1 MGVIDILH
9 SLAGFLPEIKAPAKP
24 LGSKDRLMWTGLAL
38 VLYFLMYQTTV
49 FGVPQ
54 VTGGIDFLQ
63 TITASRIGS
72 LLTTGIGPIVL
83 ASIFL
88 QLFVGAGLLN
98 LNLKDK
104 KDKAKFLETQKIL
117 AITLALVEAVIFV
130 IFTGIVPV
138 TPIFTGLGEG
148 VIIDPVSGLQ
158 STHAP
163 YTMALVVL
171 QITLG
176 SILVLF
182 LDELVTKYGIGS
194 GISLFIAAGVSLS
207 VVLGL
212 FDILFIGQLYPP
224 SVVSVMA
231 EGGAEALPNA
241 LLSLL
246 PFGFTILVF
255 LTVVYAESVKVE
267 IPIAF
272 ERVRGM
278 VPKLP
283 LKFFYVSNIPVIF
296 ASALIINL
304 QLFAGGLLLGQ
315 YWDQAGQPTEL
326 AAHLAETRNFS
337 MDRDGIV
344 PMIGYVNANKQ
355 LSDGVLYLFTP
366 ISAGSGRGTRE
377 HWEFLN
383 SSTPFLKIPEW
394 VHAAVYALGLALVS
408 VLFGLFWV
416 ETANMDAKSVAGQLS
431 DSGLQI
437 PGFRRDPRM
446 LETILNKHIFPLTVM
461 GSLCVGLLAAI
472 ADLTGALGTGT
483 GILLTVG
490 ILHKMYEQLEQ
501 MNAFEMYPSFGKM
514 FGE

>member
-1 MGVIDILH
+1 MGVIDIIH
-9 SLAGFLPEIKAPAKP
+9 SLARFLPEIKAPARP
-24 LGSKDRLMWTGLAL
+24 LGTKDRLIWTGLAL
-38 VLYFLMYQTTV
+38 VLYFLMYQTTAV
-49 FGVPQ
+49 GVQ
-54 VTGGIDFLQ
+54 HVAGGGIDFLQ

-88 QLFVGAGLLN
+88 QLFVGAGIIN
-98 LNLKDK
+98 LNMKDK
-104 KDKAKFLETQKIL
+104 KDKAKFLETQKVL
-117 AITLALVEAVIFV
+117 AIGLAFVEAMIFV
-130 IFTGIVPV
+130 VVTGLVPV
-138 TPIFTGLGEG
+138 TPIFGSLGEG
-148 VIIDPVSGLQ
+148 IITDPVTGFSQ
-158 STHAP
+158 VYAP

-182 LDELVTKYGIGS
+182 LDELVTKYGLGS

-207 VVLGL
+207 VVMGL
-212 FDILFIGQLYPP
+212 FDILFVGSMYPP
-224 SVVSVMA
+224 GVISVMS
-231 EGGAEALPNA
+231 EGGAESLPQA
-241 LLSLL
+241 LLALL

-255 LTVVYAESVKVE
+255 LAVVYAESVKVQ

-278 VPKLP
+278 VPNLP

-296 ASALIINL
+296 ASALIINM
-304 QLFAGGLLLGQ
+304 QLFAGGILLGQ
-315 YWDQAGQPTEL
+315 YWSSDTEPTQLTLNIRDTGQY
-326 AAHLAETRNFS
+326 S
-337 MDRDGIV
+337 MDRDGVV
-344 PMIGYVNANKQ
+344 PLIGYVNQQKQ
-355 LSDGVLYLFTP
+355 LQDGLLYLFTP
-366 ISAGSGRGTRE
+366 ITGSAGRSTTQ

-383 SSTPFLKIPEW
+383 SSTPYLGIPEW
-394 VHAAVYALGLALVS
+394 VHAIVYILMLAGVS
-408 VLFGLFWV
+408 VVFGLFWV
-416 ETANMDAKSVAGQLS
+416 ETSNMDAKSVAGQLS

-461 GSLCVGLLAAI
+461 GSAAVGLLAGI

-490 ILHKMYEQLEQ
+490 ILHRMYEQLEQ
-501 MNAFEMYPSFGKM
+501 MNAFEMYPSLGKM
-514 FGE
+514 FE

>member
-1 MGVIDILH
+1 MGVLDIIH
-9 SLAGFLPEIKAPAKP
+9 GLAGFLPEIKAPEKP
-24 LGSKDRLMWTGLAL
+24 PGSKDRMIWTGLAL
-38 VLYFLMYQTTV
+38 VLYFLMYQTTA

-54 VTGGIDFLQ
+54 VSGGIDFLQ

-104 KDKAKFLETQKIL
+104 KDKARFLETQKIL
-117 AITLALVEAVIFV
+117 AIVLAIVEALVFV
-130 IFTGIVPV
+130 VFSGMVPV
-138 TPIFTGLGEG
+138 KPVFAFLGETTL
-148 VIIDPVSGLQ
+148 IDPVTGAS
-158 STHAP
+158 SIYAP

-176 SILVLF
+176 SVLVLF

-194 GISLFIAAGVSLS
+194 GISLFIAAGVSLA
-207 VVLGL
+207 VVMGL
-212 FDILFIGQLYPP
+212 FDIIFIGQMYPP
-224 SVVSVMA
+224 SIVSVMS

-241 LLSLL
+241 LLSLM
-246 PFGFTILVF
+246 PFLFTILVF
-255 LTVVYAESVKVE
+255 FIVVYAESVKVE

-296 ASALIINL
+296 ASALIINM
-304 QLFAGGLLLGQ
+304 QLFAGGLLMGQ
-315 YWDQAGQPTEL
+315 YYDQSSQPTEL
-326 AAHLAETRNFS
+326 ASNMAETRSYS
-337 MDRDGIV
+337 MDRDGFV
-344 PMIGYVNANKQ
+344 PLIGYVNQNRQ
-355 LSDGVLYLFTP
+355 LADGILYLFTP
-366 ISAGSGRGTRE
+366 ITAGAGRGTRE

-383 SSTPFLKIPEW
+383 SETPFLRIPQW
-394 VHAAVYALGLALVS
+394 VHAIVYALGLAAVS

-461 GSLCVGLLAAI
+461 GSLSVGLLAAL

-490 ILHKMYEQLEQ
+490 ILHRMYEQLEQ
-501 MNAFEMYPSFGKM
+501 MKAFEMYPSFSKL
-514 FGE
+514 FGQ